1 MGIQYLK
8 SFVRQHFT
16 GWKREEIRGNLVID
30 GLNLLYNFYTFDCL
44 HGGQFTEYREKVFS
58 YYEHLQQCGITPI
71 VIIDGIDYTGEKSDT
86 ILSRKKGIFKA
97 LESLSQLDTSVTVVP
112 SLCRDVY
119 IQTLSELNIKYIVVD
134 GDADMTLAEVA
145 NFYNCPVLS
154 DDSDFYLFKLR
165 EGFIPLGKFYCSTNR
180 ITADVYYYKEF
191 CHQFGFRSECI
202 RLILPALVGN
212 DFLPRIIDNKN
223 FRRFICQRVKLEDV
237 ECHPLLPIIRYLYLF
252 YTLDSFMEKI
262 CLFEQ
267 LDDIEKIMLEVNCIE
282 SKDMYDTDKTMAF
295 ENIST
300 VTNLSKWNGENLPP
314 WVIENFRKHTISG
327 LCICMLVVGWY
338 ILDAFIDDI
347 TQETC
352 THKSLQIRKYIYG
365 ILGHDPVIECFRG
378 KQCLSSQIILP
389 YTSINSY
396 PLPYVEHIPSLC
408 VHEKEYL
415 LYSILGCDQCV
426 FKNLENCWKLVLATT
441 VFWFKKSHPL
451 HQQVKSLL
459 LCFLVCSKWNRSLS
473 NEFVVDEDFLG
484 SPVWRKNIQR
494 FAEWQSC
501 YRDAMCLNQLLQ
513 SPLSA
518 TSPGLLYDGKI
529 LMYFATMPCDLD
541 HLVSILSIDSDLYRK
556 LLEIVLSS
564 PTS

>member
-1 MGIQYLK
+1 MGIPSLK

-30 GLNLLYNFYTFDCL
+30 GFNLLFNLYTFDCL
-44 HGGQFTEYREKVFS
+44 HGGQFTEFREKVFS
-58 YYEHLQQCGITPI
+58 YFEHLQQCGVTPI
-71 VIIDGIDYTGEKSDT
+71 VIMDGIRHTELLDRNCIVTT
-86 ILSRKKGIFKA
+86 F
-97 LESLSQLDTSVTVVP
+97 SQLDRFKSVVS

-119 IQTLSELNIKYIVVD
+119 IQALSELNIKYVVVD

-154 DDSDFYLFKLR
+154 NDTDFYLFKLR
-165 EGFIPLGKFYCSTNR
+165 GGCISLDKFYCSTNP

-191 CHQFGFRSECI
+191 CCQFGFRSECI
-202 RLILPALVGN
+202 RLILPAVVGN
-212 DFLPRIIDNKN
+212 DSLPCIIDNEDFK
-223 FRRFICQRVKLEDV
+223 RFICQRVKLEDV
-237 ECHPLLPIIRYLYLF
+237 ECHPLLPIIRYLHLF

-282 SKDMYDTDKTMAF
+282 SKDMYDADKTMAF

-300 VTNLSKWNGENLPP
+300 VTNLSMWNGEDLPL
-314 WVIENFRKHTISG
+314 WVIENFRKHTIST
-327 LCICMLVVGWY
+327 LCMCILVLDGYV
-338 ILDAFIDDI
+338 LDALIDDV
-347 TQETC
+347 TQESC
-352 THKSLQIRKYIYG
+352 TRKSIQIRKYIYG
-365 ILGHDPVIECFRG
+365 ILGHDLIMEFFRE
-378 KQCLSSQIILP
+378 KQNFSCQIILP

-426 FKNLENCWKLVLATT
+426 FEDLESCWKLVLATT
-441 VFWFKKSHPL
+441 VFWFKKSRPL
-451 HQQVKSLL
+451 HRQVKSLL
-459 LCFLVCSKWNRSLS
+459 LCFLAWNRSK
-473 NEFVVDEDFLG
+473 FVVKKDFIG
-484 SPVWRKNIQR
+484 SPVWQKNLQW

-541 HLVSILSIDSDLYRK
+541 HLVSTLSIDSDLYHK
-556 LLEIVLSS
+556 LLEIVMFS